1 VTETAEPLES
11 GNQTPTQGRQGLV
24 EKCDAAQVESRDGAA
39 VAPHAPHVPHVSH
52 VPNAPRASS
61 SSGASSSSHA
71 SSASNS
77 SHSSDDVQWYQ
88 SSGRPG
94 ELAWLADNFARS
106 FSAAAGGLLRADVST
121 RLAAVGETFRR
132 QFTEA
137 VEEPSCAFSLVPA
150 GTQPAD
156 PASVT
161 CLEFSPAIAMVL
173 VERLMGGTD
182 DGSPLPS
189 GNRAGGLAAEL
200 NSAPAPPPQ
209 RPLTSAE
216 RRVLLHLANLVA
228 LTLSVAHPGG
238 KAGELRAD
246 LAPAGPW
253 GPLRGG
259 SGDDRVVV
267 ATFELSLSGRVG
279 TMRLCGCGRLAWAAR
294 DGAGKRATAAPLEV
308 TAAIEGLEL
317 DLADLADLAV
327 GDILATEVPTGG
339 EITIRIGG
347 IPKYAARLRVIDGR
361 KVITI
366 TRRLAPRG
374 Q

>member
-1 VTETAEPLES
+1 VTETTEPLES
-11 GNQTPTQGRQGLV
+11 GGQTPAQGRQGLV
-24 EKCDAAQVESRDGAA
+24 ENGDAARVESRDAAQVESCAGGAGDA
-39 VAPHAPHVPHVSH
+39 NSHAPHMT
-52 VPNAPRASS
+52 NTPRASGAS
-61 SSGASSSSHA
+61 SASSSSHA
-71 SSASNS
+71 
-77 SHSSDDVQWYQ
+77 SDDVQWYQ

-121 RLAAVGETFRR
+121 RLAAVTETSRR
-132 QFTEA
+132 QFTQA
-137 VEEPSCAFSLVPA
+137 VEEPTCAFSLIPA
-150 GTQPAD
+150 GAQPAD

-161 CLEFSPAIAMVL
+161 RLEFSPAIAMVL
-173 VERLMGGTD
+173 VERLMGGEGD
-182 DGSPLPS
+182 VSPLAS
-189 GNRAGGLAAEL
+189 GNRAGGFAAEPQ
-200 NSAPAPPPQ
+200 NAPAPPPQ

-228 LTLSVAHPGG
+228 LTLSVARPGG
-238 KAGELRAD
+238 KSGELRAD
-246 LAPAGPW
+246 LAPA
-253 GPLRGG
+253 GG

-294 DGAGKRATAAPLEV
+294 GGAGQRTTAAPLEV

-317 DLADLADLAV
+317 DSADLADLAV

>member
-1 VTETAEPLES
+1 
-11 GNQTPTQGRQGLV
+11 
-24 EKCDAAQVESRDGAA
+24 
-39 VAPHAPHVPHVSH
+39 
-52 VPNAPRASS
+52 VPNTPRASGASIASS
-61 SSGASSSSHA
+61 SSRA
-71 SSASNS
+71 
-77 SHSSDDVQWYQ
+77 SDDVQWYQ

-121 RLAAVGETFRR
+121 RLAAVAETSRR
-132 QFTEA
+132 QFTQA
-137 VEEPSCAFSLVPA
+137 VEEPTCAFSLILA
-150 GTQPAD
+150 GAQPTD
-156 PASVT
+156 PTTVT

-173 VERLMGGTD
+173 VERLMGGTG
-182 DGSPLPS
+182 DGSPLAS

-200 NSAPAPPPQ
+200 NSAPTPPPQ

-238 KAGELRAD
+238 KSGELRAD
-246 LAPAGPW
+246 LAPA
-253 GPLRGG
+253 GG

-294 DGAGKRATAAPLEV
+294 GGADKRTTAAPLEV

-317 DLADLADLAV
+317 DSADLADLAI
-327 GDILATEVPTGG
+327 GDILATEVPLDG

-361 KVITI
+361 KVVTI

>member
-1 VTETAEPLES
+1 
-11 GNQTPTQGRQGLV
+11 
-24 EKCDAAQVESRDGAA
+24 
-39 VAPHAPHVPHVSH
+39 
-52 VPNAPRASS
+52 
-61 SSGASSSSHA
+61 
-71 SSASNS
+71 
-77 SHSSDDVQWYQ
+77 VQWYQ

-94 ELAWLADNFARS
+94 ELAWLAENFARS

-121 RLAAVGETFRR
+121 RLAAVGETSRR
-132 QFTEA
+132 QFTQA
-137 VEEPSCAFSLVPA
+137 VEEPSCAFSLIPA
-150 GTQPAD
+150 GAQPAD
-156 PASVT
+156 PAAVT

-173 VERLMGGTD
+173 VERLMGGTGD
-182 DGSPLPS
+182 VSPLAS

-200 NSAPAPPPQ
+200 NSAPTPPPQ

-238 KAGELRAD
+238 KSGELRAD
-246 LAPAGPW
+246 LAPV
-253 GPLRGG
+253 GG

-294 DGAGKRATAAPLEV
+294 GGAGKRTTAAPLEV

-317 DLADLADLAV
+317 DSADLAGLAV
-327 GDILATEVPTGG
+327 GDILATEVPLDG

-347 IPKYAARLRVIDGR
+347 IPKYAARLRVIDGQ

-366 TRRLAPRG
+366 THRLAAGKPQQG
-374 Q
+374 KPQ

>member
-11 GNQTPTQGRQGLV
+11 GGQTPVRGRQGLV
-24 EKCDAAQVESRDGAA
+24 ENGDAARVESRDAA
-39 VAPHAPHVPHVSH
+39 AAALHAPHAPD
-52 VPNAPRASS
+52 APRAS
-61 SSGASSSSHA
+61 GA
-71 SSASNS
+71 SSASHAYSASSAAGS
-77 SHSSDDVQWYQ
+77 SHASDDVQWYQ

-121 RLAAVGETFRR
+121 RLAAVTETSRR
-132 QFTEA
+132 QFTQA
-137 VEEPSCAFSLVPA
+137 VEEPTCAFSLIPA
-150 GTQPAD
+150 GAQPAD

-161 CLEFSPAIAMVL
+161 RLEFSPAIAMVL
-173 VERLMGGTD
+173 VERLMGGEGD
-182 DGSPLPS
+182 VSPLAS
-189 GNRAGGLAAEL
+189 GNRAGSLAAEL
-200 NSAPAPPPQ
+200 NSALAHSPQ

-246 LAPAGPW
+246 LAPAG
-253 GPLRGG
+253 G

-294 DGAGKRATAAPLEV
+294 GGAGKRTTAAPLEV
-308 TAAIEGLEL
+308 TASIEGLEL
-317 DLADLADLAV
+317 DFADLADLAV

-347 IPKYAARLRVIDGR
+347 IPKYAARMRVIDGQ
-361 KVITI
+361 KVVTI

>member
-1 VTETAEPLES
+1 VTEMAKPLES
-11 GNQTPTQGRQGLV
+11 GEPTPAQGRQGLV
-24 EKCDAAQVESRDGAA
+24 ENGDAARGESRGGDAA
-39 VAPHAPHVPHVSH
+39 PHSPHAP
-52 VPNAPRASS
+52 NTPRASS
-61 SSGASSSSHA
+61 ASSSSRA
-71 SSASNS
+71 S
-77 SHSSDDVQWYQ
+77 DGVQWYQ

-121 RLAAVGETFRR
+121 RLAAVLETSRR
-132 QFTEA
+132 QFTQA
-137 VEEPSCAFSLVPA
+137 LEEPTCAFSLIPA
-150 GTQPAD
+150 GVQPAD
-156 PASVT
+156 PAAVT

-173 VERLMGGTD
+173 VERLMGGEG
-182 DGSPLPS
+182 DGSPFAS
-189 GNRAGGLAAEL
+189 GNRAGGLAVKH

-228 LTLSVAHPGG
+228 LTLSVARPGG
-238 KAGELRAD
+238 KSGELRAD
-246 LAPAGPW
+246 LAPAG
-253 GPLRGG
+253 GG
-259 SGDDRVVV
+259 GDDRVVV

-294 DGAGKRATAAPLEV
+294 GGASKRTTAAPLEV

-317 DLADLADLAV
+317 DSADLADLAV
-327 GDILATEVPTGG
+327 SDILATEVPTGG